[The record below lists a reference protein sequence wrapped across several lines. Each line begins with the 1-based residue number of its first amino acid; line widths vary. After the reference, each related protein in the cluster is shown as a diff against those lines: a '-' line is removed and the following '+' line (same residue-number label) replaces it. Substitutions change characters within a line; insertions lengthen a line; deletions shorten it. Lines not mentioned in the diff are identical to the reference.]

1 MGLTTSMDHKVEN
14 NKPEETPEEELD
26 WELGIDDADI
36 DMYIMTEDETKY
48 KDGLWNKV
56 NATYLKEQKG
66 KFFSFHFFLSFFNQG
81 FYVFFYCFKS
91 NLCLSGSN
99 IDFLDIHIFI
109 IKYLNNYNKV
119 KRT

>member
-1 MGLTTSMDHKVEN
+1 MLSGPDIESMGLTDSLEHRVNQIAEEPVES
-14 NKPEETPEEELD
+14 EELD

-66 KFFSFHFFLSFFNQG
+66 IAILK
-81 FYVFFYCFKS
+81 
-91 NLCLSGSN
+91 
-99 IDFLDIHIFI
+99 IIF
-109 IKYLNNYNKV
+109 
-119 KRT
+119 